1 MSSDD
6 GAGRGRSDTVRR
18 VVILIAALNLAYFGV
33 EFAVALGIGSVSLFA
48 DGIDFLEDA
57 SVSFLIAVALGWGA
71 TRRARVGMVLAE
83 SSWCR
88 RSRPGAA
95 VTKLVSPVPPDPVP
109 LMVTGVGALVVNLSC
124 ALILRAFARTPGASP
139 MLRSSLHAATWWQTW
154 PSSWRASQPWS
165 RTLSGLTS

>member
-6 GAGRGRSDTVRR
+6 GAGRGRSNTVRR
-18 VVILIAALNLAYFGV
+18 VVILISALNLAYFGV

-71 TRRARVGMVLAE
+71 ARRARVGMILAGVLLVPALAAVWE
-83 SSWCR
+83 
-88 RSRPGAA
+88 A

-109 LMVTGVGALVVNLSC
+109 LMVTGVGALVVNL
-124 ALILRAFARTPGASP
+124 
-139 MLRSSLHAATWWQTW
+139 
-154 PSSWRASQPWS
+154 
-165 RTLSGLTS
+165 